1 MAILD
6 RVNYPADLKK
16 LSIYEL
22 KQLSEEIRDYI
33 KRVVGEGGGHLAS
46 NLGVVELTISL
57 LYTLNP
63 PKDKIMFDVGHQCYT
78 FKILTGRKKQF
89 PKIRK
94 SDGISGF
101 IAPDESEYD
110 LFYVGHASNSL
121 SLVLGL
127 AASRDLKGE
136 KYKIVDVI
144 GDGALTGGEAWE
156 ALNNLGHL
164 KKDVMI
170 VLNDNEMSIA
180 KNVGAI
186 SSYFSKLR
194 AQKPYR
200 NAVKSINEKLS
211 KRGKLGKGVV
221 DFLEKTK
228 LILKQAII
236 PGMLFEEL
244 GILYFGPFDG
254 HNIPLLIEVFSKIKD
269 LDVPRIVHVITKKG
283 KGLHFAE
290 ENPEVYHS
298 SPAFLKEIKKKRT
311 FSKVFGEEMVKIGE
325 RRKDVV
331 AITAAMELGTGLKDF
346 KERFPERFFDVGIAE
361 QHAVSFAS
369 GLSKDGTIPVVAI
382 YSTFLQRAL
391 DQIILDVGLQ
401 KNKVIFAVDRAG
413 LVPGDGPTHQG
424 IFDLSYF
431 SFFKDFILMSPKD
444 GNELSRMLNFAL
456 QTENTCV
463 IRYPKDS
470 ADNLPID
477 TDLTPYRAE
486 VLSEGDDL
494 LIISL
499 GKMSYYVYNILESLH
514 EEGIYPMVL
523 NMRFANPLDIDTVLK
538 YAKKIKKVL
547 IVEDHFQF
555 GGIGTRIKP
564 VLMDI
569 TGIKIKHLAVTETYP
584 PVGTREELLKRYKLN
599 EEGIKEECER
609 IVGKKIPT

>member
-6 RVNYPADLKK
+6 KVNYPEDLKK

-22 KQLSEEIRDYI
+22 KKLSEEIRDYI
-33 KRVVGEGGGHLAS
+33 KRVLGEEGGHLAS

-78 FKILTGRKKQF
+78 YKILTGRKDKF

-101 IAPDESEYD
+101 IAPNESEYD

-127 AASRDLKGE
+127 ASARDLKGE
-136 KYKIVDVI
+136 SYKIVDVI

-180 KNVGAI
+180 RNVGAI

-194 AQKPYR
+194 AQKTYR
-200 NAVKSINEKLS
+200 NAVKNLNEKLS
-211 KRGKLGKGVV
+211 KRGKLGKNLVE
-221 DFLEKTK
+221 FLEKTK

-236 PGMLFEEL
+236 PGMLFEEF

-283 KGLHFAE
+283 KGLSFAE

-298 SPAFLKEIKKKRT
+298 SPAFLKEVKKKET
-311 FSKVFGEEMVKIGE
+311 FSKVFGKKMVDIG
-325 RRKDVV
+325 KKKKNVV

-346 KERFPERFFDVGIAE
+346 KKNLPDRFFDVGIAE

-369 GLSKDGTIPVVAI
+369 GLSKEDLLPVVAI
-382 YSTFLQRAL
+382 YSTFLQRAF
-391 DQIILDVGLQ
+391 DQIVLDIGLQ
-401 KNKVIFAVDRAG
+401 RNKVIFAVDRAG

-424 IFDLSYF
+424 IFDLSFF
-431 SFFKDFILMSPKD
+431 SFFDDFILMSPKD
-444 GNELSRMLNFAL
+444 GNELEMMLEFAV
-456 QTENTCV
+456 ESKNTCV

-470 ADNLPID
+470 ADNLPVS
-477 TDLTPYRAE
+477 TELTPFKAE

-494 LIISL
+494 LIVSL
-499 GKMSYYVYNILESLH
+499 GKMSYYAYNVLKELNNK
-514 EEGIYPMVL
+514 GIYPTIL
-523 NMRFANPLDIDTVLK
+523 NMRFVNPLDTQTVLK
-538 YAKKIKKVL
+538 YAKRIKRVL
-547 IVEDHFQF
+547 IIEDHFHF
-555 GGIGTRIKP
+555 GGMGTRIKP
-564 VLMDI
+564 HLLDI
-569 TGIKIKHLAVTETYP
+569 PGIKIKHLAVRETFP
-584 PVGTREELLKRYKLN
+584 PIGTREELLSRYNLDEKGL
-599 EEGIKEECER
+599 KEECER
-609 IVGKKIPT
+609 IVGKKVST